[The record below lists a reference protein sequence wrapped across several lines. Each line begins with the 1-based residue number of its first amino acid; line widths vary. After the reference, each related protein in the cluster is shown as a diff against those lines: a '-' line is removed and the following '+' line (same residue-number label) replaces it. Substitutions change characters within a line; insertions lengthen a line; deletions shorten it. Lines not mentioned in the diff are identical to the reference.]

1 MNDVPLNILAVN
13 VSPLLLSVYINGLEY
28 FLMNK
33 HITGLQSVTRKWT
46 ILYLKLCNCFY
57 TDNTVILTETAEDLQ
72 NALSECY
79 SYGEQ

>member
-1 MNDVPLNILAVN
+1 MNGVPLNFLAVN

-33 HITGLQSVTRKWT
+33 HITGLQSV
-46 ILYLKLCNCFY
+46 IEDELFLYLKLCNCFY
-57 TDNTVILTETAEDLQ
+57 TENTVILTETADDLQ